1 MIDNAMSYQSDASR
15 KRAGILSFFLSVPLR
30 SMLSLDDRG
39 GRPAVEAKP
48 VPAGEAESAE
58 REPDDPFDDR
68 LSICLGV
75 RRRDW

>member
-1 MIDNAMSYQSDASR
+1 MDTL
-15 KRAGILSFFLSVPLR
+15 GIYSEIQAHQGNPVPLR